1 MKNNPPVHYGKDN
14 YMYRHG
20 FSRTKLEK
28 AYAHMMERCYNPKTA
43 SYPNY
48 GGRGI
53 TVCDEWKKDNKAFFK
68 WSIANGY
75 CEGLSIDRI
84 DPNGNYCP
92 SNCRWVT
99 NKVQQNNR
107 RNNIYIE
114 IDGVRHTVAEWADIY
129 GISRYAVYTRIK
141 RLKWDAVKA
150 ITTPS
155 LHRGGKQRKETV

>member
-1 MKNNPPVHYGKDN
+1 MKQKPPVHFGKEN
-14 YMYRHG
+14 NMYRHG

-28 AYAHMMERCYNPKTA
+28 AYTHMLERCYKPNCA
-43 SYPNY
+43 SFSNY

-53 TVCDEWKKDNKAFFK
+53 EVCNEWKSDNKAFFQ
-68 WSIANGY
+68 WAIANGY
-75 CEGLSIDRI
+75 EDGLSLDRI

-107 RNNIYIE
+107 RNNVYVE
-114 IDGVRHTVAEWADIY
+114 IDGVRRTVAEWSEIY

-141 RLKWDAVKA
+141 RLGWDKVKA

-155 LHRGGKQRKETV
+155 LHHGGKQRKGTV